1 MVGRNPELAK
11 DPMVEQNLLL
21 LLVLTPFVSAAL
33 AATLPVG
40 SRNAETW
47 LAGLTMVIA
56 LAILAVLFPA
66 VAEGGRIIGTFDWA
80 SSIGLDLTFR
90 IDGFAWLFMV
100 LVAGIGLLVILY
112 ARYYMAP
119 EDPVPRLYSC
129 LLAFAGAMSGLVLSG
144 NIIVLVVFWELTSIV
159 SFLLIGYWF
168 QRQDARDG
176 AKMALVVTATGGLC
190 LMVAMILIGQIVGS
204 YQLDDVLA
212 AGGRITSHP
221 LYPVVL
227 GLFLLGA
234 FTKSAQFPFHFWLP
248 NAMAAPTPVSS
259 YLHSA
264 TMVKAGVFI
273 LLRFQPALGGTELWF
288 QVVTGAGLITLLL
301 GALVALFKHDLKGLL
316 AYSTISHLGL
326 ITALAGIGTPLAL
339 IAAIFHIVNHAVFKA
354 SLFMAAGI
362 IDHETGTRDM
372 RRLSGLAR
380 AMPVTA
386 TLAIIASAA
395 MAGVPLLNGFLSKEM
410 FFEATYVWN
419 NGSPLDN
426 AAPYVAVVAG
436 ALSAA
441 YSLRFIV
448 TVFFGPEA
456 RDLPHEPH
464 EPPVLMRLPVALLV
478 AICLAVGIAPQAM
491 LGGWLESAAIAI
503 LGPELPH
510 FSLKIWHGVNPALIM
525 SLIAM
530 TLGGLIYLLPRRWI
544 DGGEEGPWLMRALN
558 FGAAFDWALHMVGK
572 RLPQAGMRYVSAS
585 GLQAQLRVMVLMGM
599 AAAWFATGPLDWNI
613 PLPAITSREVVFA
626 LMWLIGGACALGAA
640 WQAKYHRFAAL
651 ILMGAAGLVT
661 CATFVWLSAPDLA
674 VTQLLVEIATTAL
687 LLLGLRWLP
696 KRDEE
701 IVGDNNF
708 RPRLRRF
715 REGRLQFGRQGS
727 RLLWRCRQL
736 DRRLLERGQLDYRLF
751 GHRQFDHR
759 FLERRLLGGRW
770 LGRHR
775 LGFGR
780 RVAGRG
786 GRPRRRL
793 LVFELGHHDR
803 RLGHPDADARFRN
816 DRADDDGVRIV
827 GNMHGR
833 HVVLR
838 FGRDER
844 GRGDRQGDAG
854 GPGQRPAAGRFRL
867 SGAPHG
873 GRRPGRRI
881 GKGVA
886 ILRSAGPGCRRRP
899 RPQVLE
905 DVLHRAPGAGWAA
918 RRISPRHGRHQV
930 ERLEHREVRNRP
942 GRGHGPAGTGQHDR
956 IGGQAFDLARYAAAP
971 GDDPPHRVGIDTG
984 RAAAVREQGG
994 DVILG
999 RPVVERIQMH
1009 AGRDRAS
1016 HRSGS

>member
-572 RLPQAGMRYVSAS
+572 RLPQAGMRYVSAP

-599 AAAWFATGPLDWNI
+599 AAAWFSTGPLDWNI

-715 REGRLQFGRQGS
+715 RDLLIALACGLGMTAIALAVLLTKPGTSVGDWFLRHSYAEGGGTNVVNVILVDFRAFDTFGEITVLAIVGLTVYA
-727 RLLWRCRQL
+727 LLR
-736 DRRLLERGQLDYRLF
+736 
-751 GHRQFDHR
+751 
-759 FLERRLLGGRW
+759 
-770 LGRHR
+770 
-775 LGFGR
+775 
-780 RVAGRG
+780 
-786 GRPRRRL
+786 
-793 LVFELGHHDR
+793 
-803 RLGHPDADARFRN
+803 RFR
-816 DRADDDGVRIV
+816 
-827 GNMHGR
+827 
-833 HVVLR
+833 
-838 FGRDER
+838 
-844 GRGDRQGDAG
+844 
-854 GPGQRPAAGRFRL
+854 PAPE
-867 SGAPHG
+867 S
-873 GRRPGRRI
+873 
-881 GKGVA
+881 VE
-886 ILRSAGPGCRRRP
+886 RP
-899 RPQVLE
+899 RPQLEAEEQALEAYLFVPAVLMQWMF
-905 DVLHRAPGAGWAA
+905 APIIALAA
-918 RRISPRHGRHQV
+918 Y
-930 ERLEHREVRNRP
+930 LFF
-942 GRGHGPAGTGQHDR
+942 RGHDLPGGGFAAGVTLAIGLLLQYVATNVRWVEARLTVLPVRWMGTGLC
-956 IGGQAFDLARYAAAP
+956 I
-971 GDDPPHRVGIDTG
+971 
-984 RAAAVREQGG
+984 AAAVGAGSWIFGMPFLTTHYQYLDLPLVGKVPASTAMLF
-994 DVILG
+994 DLG
-999 RPVVERIQMH
+999 VFSLVVGAIVLMLIAIAHQSLRVAPRPRKADADEGK
-1009 AGRDRAS
+1009 A
-1016 HRSGS
+1016 